1 MAATSPE
8 SGINLGTAVPES
20 GILSFPALRIENHE
34 RVPGIGVVMA
44 GELEALE
51 ELLTNRIGLDT
62 TSVGSQ
68 LILRAVKQRM
78 RDLKLD
84 DLAVYERQVRQSAT
98 ELQEL
103 IEEVIVAESWFFRDE
118 RPFEWLRDYVRA
130 GWLDNTSTPSPANS

>member
-1 MAATSPE
+1 MSCE
-8 SGINLGTAVPES
+8 S
-20 GILSFPALRIENHE
+20 
-34 RVPGIGVVMA
+34 
-44 GELEALE
+44 LE
-51 ELLTNRIGLDT
+51 ELLKNQIGLDP

-84 DLAVYERQVRQSAT
+84 DLAAYERQVRQSAA

-118 RPFEWLRDYVRA
+118 RPFEWLREPRSPAVA
-130 GWLDNTSTPSPANS
+130 QCTGTPSSANSQPAMRGGRRALFHCDRALGS